1 MVTVQIAL
9 SNTRVEL
16 MSCICIGMI
25 PHKSKRGTEAMN
37 RLKVYDGVPTPYD
50 KVSNVAHTVLQQF
63 STCR

>member
-1 MVTVQIAL
+1 
-9 SNTRVEL
+9 
-16 MSCICIGMI
+16 MSCIFIGMI

-50 KVSNVAHTVLQQF
+50 KVSNIVHTVLQQF

>member
-1 MVTVQIAL
+1 
-9 SNTRVEL
+9 

-63 STCR
+63 STCRSIIYSKLLKIRLLS